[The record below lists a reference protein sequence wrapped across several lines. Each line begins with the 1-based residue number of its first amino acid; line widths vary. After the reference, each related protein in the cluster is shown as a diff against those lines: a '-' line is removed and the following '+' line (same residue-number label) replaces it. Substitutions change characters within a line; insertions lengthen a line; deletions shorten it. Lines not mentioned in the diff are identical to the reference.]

1 MVTTRETPPHPAQI
15 KIATKN
21 KDVESSFIVRALR
34 IYPRK
39 LSALYG
45 LDAVALRG
53 VALKASQGVCFQ
65 GRIAVHFMRRL
76 LLFIACL
83 LPAVAGAADHFNL
96 ARILVTGSQRYR
108 EDDLVRATGLAV
120 TTQVTADDLQNA
132 ANRLGNSGAFASV
145 QFLFKPVVGGKGVEA
160 DFQVTDA
167 EKYLPAVFENFV
179 WFSDQEL
186 QAAVHQTVPLFK
198 GELPTN
204 GSMSDDVSAALAKFM
219 TSKGLPSDIS
229 CIMSATFG
237 GLPTGYK
244 FKVAGAN
251 LKIHDV
257 VLTGASH
264 MAPEQLAKAVE
275 PLKGTEYLRSDV
287 AVVLEKNLSPI
298 YQQRGYLKFAITEF
312 KPKVDDK
319 SQIIVE
325 ATLSEGEQYRLAG
338 VSWSGNTLISS
349 DELAKRITLK
359 PGSPVDAL
367 QLDRDLAQVRKLYGK
382 FGREAASIRPVP
394 AFAGDTVSYAFQ
406 VTEGDLYHMGKLE
419 IQGVEPE
426 QTRKLEQI
434 WKLAEGA
441 PYDATYIHE
450 FIANTVVKVPG
461 HKWAWKMFE
470 QIDDPQKTVNVR
482 LQIKIE

>member
-1 MVTTRETPPHPAQI
+1 MCV
-15 KIATKN
+15 
-21 KDVESSFIVRALR
+21 
-34 IYPRK
+34 Y
-39 LSALYG
+39 
-45 LDAVALRG
+45 
-53 VALKASQGVCFQ
+53 
-65 GRIAVHFMRRL
+65 FMRRL

-83 LPAVAGAADHFNL
+83 MPAMAGAADHFNL
-96 ARILVTGSQRYR
+96 ARILVTGSQRYK

-120 TTQVTADDLQNA
+120 NTQVTADDLQNA

-160 DFQVTDA
+160 NFQVTDA
-167 EKYLPAVFENFV
+167 QKYLPAVFENFV
-179 WFSDQEL
+179 WFSDQDL
-186 QAAVHQTVPLFK
+186 QAAVHQAVPLFK
-198 GELPTN
+198 GELPTS
-204 GSMSDDVSAALAKFM
+204 GTMADDISAALTKFLA
-219 TSKGLPSDIS
+219 SKGLPSEIS
-229 CIMSATFG
+229 YIMSAKFG
-237 GLPTGYK
+237 GPPTAYK

-251 LKIHDV
+251 LKVHDV
-257 VLTGASH
+257 VLAGAAR
-264 MAPEQLAKAVE
+264 MAPELLAKAVE

-298 YQQRGYLKFAITEF
+298 YQQRGYLKFAITDI
-312 KPKVDDK
+312 KPKIDDK
-319 SQIIVE
+319 SQVTVE

-338 VSWSGNTLISS
+338 LSWSGNTLISS

-359 PGSPVDAL
+359 TGSPVDAL

-382 FGREAASIRPVP
+382 FGREAVIIKPVP
-394 AFAGDTVSYAFQ
+394 VFVDDAVNYAFQ

-426 QTRKLEQI
+426 QAHKLEQI

-441 PYDATYIHE
+441 PYDATYVHE
-450 FIANTVVKVPG
+450 FIANTVVRVPG
-461 HKWAWKMFE
+461 HKWAWRMFE

>member
-1 MVTTRETPPHPAQI
+1 
-15 KIATKN
+15 
-21 KDVESSFIVRALR
+21 
-34 IYPRK
+34 
-39 LSALYG
+39 
-45 LDAVALRG
+45 
-53 VALKASQGVCFQ
+53 
-65 GRIAVHFMRRL
+65 MRRL

-108 EDDLVRATGLAV
+108 EDDLVRATGLAAN
-120 TTQVTADDLQNA
+120 TQVTVDDLQSA
-132 ANRLGNSGAFASV
+132 ANRLGNSGAFKSV

-186 QAAVHQTVPLFK
+186 QAAVHQAVPLFK
-198 GELPTN
+198 GELPTS
-204 GSMSDDVSAALAKFM
+204 GSMSDDVSAALAKFLA
-219 TSKGLPSDIS
+219 SKGLPSEIS
-229 CIMSATFG
+229 YIMSATFG

-264 MAPEQLAKAVE
+264 ISPEQLARAVE

-319 SQIIVE
+319 SQVIVE
-325 ATLSEGEQYRLAG
+325 AMLSEGEQYRLSG
-338 VSWSGNTLISS
+338 VSWSGNTVISS

-359 PGSPVDAL
+359 PGNPVDAL

-382 FGREAASIRPVP
+382 FGREAAIIRPVP
-394 AFAGDTVSYAFQ
+394 TFVNDAVSYAFQ

-426 QTRKLEQI
+426 QAHKLEQI

-441 PYDATYIHE
+441 PYDATYVHE
-450 FIANTVVKVPG
+450 FIANTIVKVPG

>member
-1 MVTTRETPPHPAQI
+1 M
-15 KIATKN
+15 
-21 KDVESSFIVRALR
+21 S
-34 IYPRK
+34 
-39 LSALYG
+39 
-45 LDAVALRG
+45 
-53 VALKASQGVCFQ
+53 
-65 GRIAVHFMRRL
+65 VHFMRRL

-83 LPAVAGAADHFNL
+83 LPAMAGAADHFNL
-96 ARILVTGSQRYR
+96 ARIVVTGSQRYR

-120 TTQVTADDLQNA
+120 STQVTADDLQNA

-167 EKYLPAVFENFV
+167 EKYLPAVFENLV
-179 WFSDQEL
+179 WFSDQDLRE
-186 QAAVHQTVPLFK
+186 AVHQAVPLFK
-198 GELPTN
+198 GELPTS
-204 GSMSDDVSAALAKFM
+204 GSMSDDVSAALTKFLA
-219 TSKGLPSDIS
+219 SKGLPSEIS
-229 CIMSATFG
+229 YIMSATFG

-244 FKVAGAN
+244 FKVANAN
-251 LKIHDV
+251 LKVRDV
-257 VLTGASH
+257 ALVGAAH

-312 KPKVDDK
+312 RPKVDDK
-319 SQIIVE
+319 SQVTVE

-349 DELAKRITLK
+349 DDLTKQITLK
-359 PGSPVDAL
+359 TGVPVDGL
-367 QLDRDLAQVRKLYGK
+367 QLDRDLSQVRKLYGK
-382 FGREAASIRPVP
+382 FGREAVMIKPVP
-394 AFAGDTVSYAFQ
+394 AFTGNTVSYAFQ
-406 VTEGDLYHMGKLE
+406 VTEGELYRMGKLE

-426 QTRKLEQI
+426 QVHKLEQI
-434 WKLAEGA
+434 WKLAEGE
-441 PYDATYIHE
+441 PYDATYVHK
-450 FIANTVVKVPG
+450 FIADTVVRVPG

>member
-1 MVTTRETPPHPAQI
+1 M
-15 KIATKN
+15 
-21 KDVESSFIVRALR
+21 
-34 IYPRK
+34 
-39 LSALYG
+39 
-45 LDAVALRG
+45 
-53 VALKASQGVCFQ
+53 
-65 GRIAVHFMRRL
+65 
-76 LLFIACL
+76 
-83 LPAVAGAADHFNL
+83 AGAADHFNL
-96 ARILVTGSQRYR
+96 ARIVVTGSQRYR
-108 EDDLVRATGLAV
+108 EDDVVRATGLAV
-120 TTQVTADDLQNA
+120 STQVTADDLQNA

-160 DFQVTDA
+160 DFQVTDT

-186 QAAVHQTVPLFK
+186 QAAVHQAVPLFK
-198 GELPTN
+198 GELPSS
-204 GSMSDDVSAALAKFM
+204 GSMSDDVSVALAKFLA
-219 TSKGLPSDIS
+219 SKGLPSEIS
-229 CIMSATFG
+229 YIMSANFG
-237 GLPTGYK
+237 GPPTAYK

-251 LKIHDV
+251 LKIRDV
-257 VLTGASH
+257 VLTNATH
-264 MAPEQLAKAVE
+264 LAPEQLAKAVE

-298 YQQRGYLKFAITEF
+298 YQQRGYLKFAINDI

-319 SQIIVE
+319 SQVTIE
-325 ATLSEGEQYRLAG
+325 TTLSEGEQYRLGG

-367 QLDRDLAQVRKLYGK
+367 QLDRDLSQVRKLYGK
-382 FGREAASIRPVP
+382 FGREAVIIKPVP
-394 AFAGDTVSYAFQ
+394 AFVNDTVNYAFQ

-426 QTRKLEQI
+426 QAHKLEQV

-441 PYDATYIHE
+441 PYDATYVHE

-461 HKWAWKMFE
+461 HKWTWKMLE

>member
-1 MVTTRETPPHPAQI
+1 MFSGQNI
-15 KIATKN
+15 CSLYATFGLVYRLFTACN
-21 KDVESSFIVRALR
+21 GWRCRSFQSGP
-34 IYPRK
+34 Y
-39 LSALYG
+39 
-45 LDAVALRG
+45 RG
-53 VALKASQGVCFQ
+53 N
-65 GRIAVHFMRRL
+65 RL
-76 LLFIACL
+76 E
-83 LPAVAGAADHFNL
+83 
-96 ARILVTGSQRYR
+96 RYR
-108 EDDLVRATGLAV
+108 EDDVVRATGLAV
-120 TTQVTADDLQNA
+120 STQVTADDLQNA

-186 QAAVHQTVPLFK
+186 QAAVHQAVPLFQ
-198 GELPTN
+198 GELPSS
-204 GSMSDDVSAALAKFM
+204 GSMSDDVSVALAKFLA
-219 TSKGLPSDIS
+219 SKGLPSEIS
-229 CIMSATFG
+229 YIMSANFG
-237 GLPTGYK
+237 GPPTAYK

-251 LKIHDV
+251 LKIRDV
-257 VLTGASH
+257 VLTNATH
-264 MAPEQLAKAVE
+264 LAPEQLAKAVE

-298 YQQRGYLKFAITEF
+298 YQQRGYLKFAINDI

-319 SQIIVE
+319 SQVTIE
-325 ATLSEGEQYRLAG
+325 TTLSEGEQYRLGG

-367 QLDRDLAQVRKLYGK
+367 QLDRDLSQVRKLYGK
-382 FGREAASIRPVP
+382 FGREAVIIKPVP
-394 AFAGDTVSYAFQ
+394 AFVNDTVNYAFQ

-426 QTRKLEQI
+426 QAHKLEQV

-441 PYDATYIHE
+441 PYDATYVHE

-461 HKWAWKMFE
+461 HKWTWKMLE